1 MRDPRYLRSPGQAI
15 GLGGEGRGYG
25 GGMRVCSLLPS
36 ATEMLFAMGAGEDVV
51 AVTFECDFPAEAR
64 ARPRVVSSRMPAG
77 LAPAEIDA
85 LVSATGAEGRSLY
98 FADFERMEALAPDLI
113 VLQDLCHVCAIDS
126 PTLARDLSRL
136 GSRPQVI
143 SLGASSLEGVF
154 AEIEQ
159 LGDAVGRGES
169 ARELVRGLRGRVE
182 RVRRSVSPDAARPR
196 VLCLEWLDPLF
207 QGGHWI
213 PEMVELAGGEAVLA
227 TAAEKSVRI
236 PWEQVARAQPE
247 IVVVMPC
254 GYHLEETVA
263 QFREISAGFPAAWAG
278 LPAVVS
284 GRVYAVDGSAYFS
297 RPGPR
302 LVEGLEILR
311 AIVSENG
318 WERLPAE
325 SVALLG

>member
-1 MRDPRYLRSPGQAI
+1 MRI
-15 GLGGEGRGYG
+15 
-25 GGMRVCSLLPS
+25 CSLLPS
-36 ATEMLFAMGAGEDVV
+36 ATEMLFAMGAGDDVA
-51 AVTFECDFPAEAR
+51 AVTFECDYPAKAR
-64 ARPRVVSSRMPAG
+64 RLPQVVSSRMPAG
-77 LAPAEIDA
+77 LTPAEIDA
-85 LVSATGAEGRSLY
+85 LVSSTGAEGRSLY
-98 FADFERMEALAPDLI
+98 FADFERMEALAPELI

-154 AEIEQ
+154 EEIGQ
-159 LGDAVGRGES
+159 LGVAVGHGDG
-169 ARELVRGLRGRVE
+169 ARRLVCALRE
-182 RVRRSVSPDAARPR
+182 RVDRVRTSVDPAAARPR

-213 PEMVELAGGEAVLA
+213 PEMIELAGGEAVLA

-236 PWEQVARAQPE
+236 TWEQVARAQPE
-247 IVVVMPC
+247 VVVVMPC
-254 GYHLEETVA
+254 GYHLAETVA
-263 QFREISAGFPAAWAG
+263 QFRTVSQGYPAEWAG
-278 LPAVVS
+278 LPAVTA
-284 GRVYAVDGSAYFS
+284 GRVYGVDGSAYFS

-311 AIVSENG
+311 AIVSESG

-325 SVALLG
+325 SVARLG